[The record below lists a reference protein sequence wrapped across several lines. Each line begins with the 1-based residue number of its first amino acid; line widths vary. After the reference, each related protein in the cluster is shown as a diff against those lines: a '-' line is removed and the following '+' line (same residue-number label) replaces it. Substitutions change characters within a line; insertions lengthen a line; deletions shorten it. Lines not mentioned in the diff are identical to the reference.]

1 MSMAM
6 VFMDSFAHYAAAQ
19 ITEKWTSGSGTITTG
34 VAGGKALANPTVR
47 KTFTGTYAEIV
58 LGFRVNP
65 SVWASGS
72 GVGLCK
78 IADGASDQLSL
89 VGLPSGKIELRRGS
103 HTGTLLATSASAC
116 PFGSW
121 TYVVTAAKIDN
132 AAGTA
137 RMTFNGT
144 QQFSITG
151 QDTQNTAAAQWDGF
165 YFQQS
170 GSSNLFTIAD
180 LYVKGGTGWANGD
193 MLGDIRVV
201 ALKPRAD
208 SLIAAHSQWAPFPA
222 SPVTHYDKADEV
234 QVNDDTDYLYTANV
248 GDLETFLM
256 ETAPTVA
263 TYHAVQLNLMAR
275 ASDAISVR
283 NLKHAVNIAS
293 TGLDYFGSQTDGLP
307 SGSYQDM
314 RYIWE
319 TNPATAAAWT
329 GAVINAAEWGGKLDA

>member
-1 MSMAM
+1 MTMAM
-6 VFMDSFAHYAAAQ
+6 IFMDSFAHYAAAQ
-19 ITEKWTSGSGTITTG
+19 IGQKWT
-34 VAGGKALANPTVR
+34 AGGGSIGTGRGGGKSLVNPTVR
-47 KTFTGTYAEIV
+47 KTFTGTYSEFVI
-58 LGFRVNP
+58 GFAVNP
-65 SVWASGS
+65 QNWVTGS
-72 GVGLCK
+72 GVGLMK
-78 IADGASDQLSL
+78 VADGAVDQITLQ
-89 VGLPSGKIELRRGS
+89 GLPSGKIELKRGS
-103 HTGTLLATSASAC
+103 HSGTLLATSASAC

-121 TYVVTAAKIDN
+121 TYVVIAVKIHGST
-132 AAGTA
+132 GTA

-151 QDTQNTAAAQWDGF
+151 QNTQNSGAAQWDNF
-165 YFQQS
+165 RYEQS
-170 GSSNLFTIAD
+170 GSSNLFSIAD

-234 QVNDDTDYLYTANV
+234 QVNDDTDYLSTANV
-248 GDLETFLM
+248 TDLETFLM

-275 ASDAISVR
+275 ASDAIAVR
-283 NLKHAVNIAS
+283 NLKHAVNVAS

-319 TNPATAAAWT
+319 LNPATSVAWT
-329 GAVINAAEWGGKLDA
+329 GPIINVAEWGMKLDA